1 MRSGGLGFERTA
13 ISLLFALTTIPARA
27 WAQDASVDAG
37 ALVAQSGGDAGVGA
51 APSGGDAGG
60 AQSGGSDAGG
70 ASDGAAQG
78 DGGPT
83 QSDDSMASRIR
94 RAEVPQPFAAEALEL
109 APGTILVRVL
119 DARGQ
124 VVPDCPV
131 RVGSMRDG
139 ERGEPVERRTGPD
152 GLARF
157 EGLERGSRVAYRV
170 STEHLGAKFG
180 ADPFQLPTD
189 HGYQVQLVRLDVRN
203 EPNSVLVTEA
213 RAEIG
218 FQDDRVVLVQRF
230 NLVNISTLGMDGD
243 PRPYTFVPSQ
253 PLEFTLPPGSSA
265 FRTDEQGM
273 GMTDLRAE
281 ERDGRVRVSGS
292 IPPTD
297 PRNPVRLVWQSRVKF
312 DGSDV
317 PIELRFPELAV
328 LAATVVAQAPQGMT
342 LEVEGM
348 PAAEE
353 RSSNGQR
360 ILITGRQ
367 RASRSDPNIDGLRIR
382 LRNIPRTHGPERD
395 VTAAIAMAI
404 AIGSIGV
411 GARRARSTQKV
422 RDAERKVRR
431 DEDLRAERE
440 RIVRQ
445 IRDLAKEHASGDV
458 GPETYRRSRHELA
471 SALAAVD
478 RQLAG
483 LDAPPSPRV

>member
-1 MRSGGLGFERTA
+1 MRIRVRIFERA
-13 ISLLFALTTIPARA
+13 LGALLLALVAAPRGAS
-27 WAQDASVDAG
+27 AQDASAG
-37 ALVAQSGGDAGVGA
+37 AGGLNATPDASA
-51 APSGGDAGG
+51 ANNGG
-60 AQSGGSDAGG
+60 ALASDGGAPPGDGG
-70 ASDGAAQG
+70 ASATEG
-78 DGGPT
+78 DGGANAQNEDPMT
-83 QSDDSMASRIR
+83 ARIR
-94 RAEVPQPFAAEALEL
+94 RAQVPQGFASEAIEL
-109 APGTILVRVL
+109 PAGTILVRVL

-124 VVPDCPV
+124 VVPDCVV

-139 ERGEPVERRTGPD
+139 ERGEPVERRTGAD

-170 STEHLGAKFG
+170 STENLGAKFA
-180 ADPFQLPTD
+180 ADPFQLPMD

-203 EPNSVLVTEA
+203 EPGAILVTEA

-218 FQDDRVVLVQRF
+218 FQDDRIVLVQRF
-230 NLVNISTLGMDGD
+230 NLVNISTLGLDGD

-253 PLEFTLPPGSSA
+253 PLEFTLPPGASA

-281 ERDGRVRVSGS
+281 ERDGRVRVTGS
-292 IPPTD
+292 IAPTD

-317 PIELRFPELAV
+317 PIELRFPELSV
-328 LAATVVAQAPQGMT
+328 LAATIVTQAPAGMT

-348 PAAEE
+348 PPAEE
-353 RSSNGQR
+353 RSANGQR

-367 RASRSDPNIDGLRIR
+367 RESRSDRNIDGFRIR
-382 LRNIPRTHGPERD
+382 LRNIPKTHGAERD
-395 VTAAIAMAI
+395 VTAAMAVVIAL
-404 AIGSIGV
+404 GSV
-411 GARRARSTQKV
+411 GAGVRRAKSTRKV
-422 RDAERKVRR
+422 RDAQRKERR
-431 DEDLRAERE
+431 DEDLRGERE
-440 RIVRQ
+440 RIVQ
-445 IRDLAKEHASGDV
+445 KIRDLARDHAAGEV

-478 RQLAG
+478 RLLAG